1 MPICIVECVLTPVEV
16 TAGAI
21 KLLRRLF
28 LMPFSNCFRSIIHP
42 THALPRSILVAL
54 TAGSLMTAC
63 GSASFTGGGGG
74 DQTTR
79 VENLQPGPST
89 APVGTT
95 RANSPI
101 VPGASQNPTNSTA
114 DTVQTING
122 IINTIRNNIDV
133 TSTDRE
139 IIFGGDKVFH
149 IGDGRF
155 PASSCQSQLKA
166 YDLSGTKYSFEFDVV
181 EDGTVVEMDV
191 LTVCGV
197 DYSDSNYLRLV
208 KNGSENLEQER
219 LVAGRLRADLKNM
232 TLQKGRYMIQVE
244 STLNTRVAVEGGDND
259 DFIVGK
265 VRIRASKKVIAG
277 GVRVE

>member
-1 MPICIVECVLTPVEV
+1 M
-16 TAGAI
+16 
-21 KLLRRLF
+21 RL
-28 LMPFSNCFRSIIHP
+28 PCYFRSVI
-42 THALPRSILVAL
+42 RSIHVSPQSILFAL
-54 TAGSLMTAC
+54 TVGGMLTAC
-63 GSASFTGGGGG
+63 GTASFTGGGGG
-74 DQTTR
+74 DQATR
-79 VENLQPGPST
+79 VENLQP
-89 APVGTT
+89 APPAAPDGAP
-95 RANSPI
+95 RASSPT
-101 VPGASQNPTNSTA
+101 VPGTSQGPTNSTA

-133 TSTDRE
+133 TSNDRE

-155 PASSCQSQLKA
+155 PASSCQSQLRA
-166 YDLSGTKYSFEFDVV
+166 YELSGTKYSFEFDVV
-181 EDGTVVEMDV
+181 EDGTFVEMDV

-219 LVAGRLRADLKNM
+219 LIAGRLRADLKNM

-244 STLNTRVAVEGGDND
+244 STLNTRVGVEGGDND

-277 GVRVE
+277 SVRVE